1 MTGNLVRV
9 TNRTSLEALIR
20 GNADKRRIAPNNTF
34 NHILLQTDEWRN
46 YSWPNN
52 TGTGFAIEAKD
63 KPFGKTIEKEFTYG
77 DERKI
82 LIYHVRKED
91 IGASDLMN
99 LFEHQFQDGESTIQL
114 IDAKTEKQI
123 LTVEGLRE
131 ADEIILKVV
140 GDIRNFKLTDRN
152 GGEFETADTKIWATD
167 SSAVGLLGRGY
178 GDLLY
183 HYRLGISLDRGG
195 VDAGDFLDVRCGV
208 LFEERSAKRQPPLK
222 KTDRSR

>member
-152 GGEFETADTKIWATD
+152 GGEFETADTKHM
-167 SSAVGLLGRGY
+167 GY
-178 GDLLY
+178 RFFCGWPSRA
-183 HYRLGISLDRGG
+183 RLR
-195 VDAGDFLDVRCGV
+195 R
-208 LFEERSAKRQPPLK
+208 PPLPLPP
-222 KTDRSR
+222 RHLPRPRGRRCRRLPRRPLRGLI